1 MILNQAVHL
10 TCLLQCIAHS
20 IAYVGPSVT
29 TLTRMNMG
37 YKIYTLDGNYSGSS
51 YVSIKVCLLSFSQS
65 VVLHTLGPA
74 SLYTYT
80 HLNMGFRIYSIDAD
94 EMAPSNV

>member
-1 MILNQAVHL
+1 MHL
-10 TCLLQCIAHS
+10 TCLPQCTAYS
-20 IAYVGPSVT
+20 IVYVGPSVT

-51 YVSIKVCLLSFSQS
+51 YVSVKVCLS
-65 VVLHTLGPA
+65 VVILSICSVVYLGPA
-74 SLYTYT
+74 LTTYT
-80 HLNMGFRIYSIDAD
+80 HLNMGFRIYSIDVD